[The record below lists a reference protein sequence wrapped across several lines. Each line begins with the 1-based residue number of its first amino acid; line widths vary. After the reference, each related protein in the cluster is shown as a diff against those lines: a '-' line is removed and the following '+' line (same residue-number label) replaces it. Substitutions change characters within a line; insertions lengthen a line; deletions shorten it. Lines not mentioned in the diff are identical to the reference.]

1 MVWVRGLVGFIG
13 MIGVVGAV
21 GTIRV
26 IGVTSIATVLCMGVV
41 NPMASGIGGG
51 IATVLCM
58 GVVNPMASGIG
69 GGAFIL
75 IRSANGS
82 AEFIDC
88 RETAPAAAHQDMF
101 EGHEEDI
108 RKGDLLDMFE
118 GHEEDI
124 RKGGLS
130 VGVPGE
136 IAGLYLAWQRHGRL
150 TWRDLVTPAADMAES
165 GFHVAAYLAN
175 SIAASNATILSDPGL
190 SAVFAP
196 GGKLLRKGD
205 TCYRPA
211 LAATLKA
218 IAATGPDALHRG
230 ERARAL
236 VKEIQAM
243 GGILTEKDLED
254 FQAQVREV
262 LVGKAFGLDF
272 LMAPPPSS
280 GGAVILQV
288 LKILQGYE
296 LPLASAGVLG
306 LHRVVESLKHAF
318 ALRMHLGD
326 PAFVNVTD
334 VIQDMLSD
342 EFAARLRSAI
352 HDNITF
358 PPEHYGHPEDE
369 SEEDKKRHPHRHQL
383 YAQLDDHGT
392 SHTCVVDQDR
402 MAVSIT
408 STVNGPW
415 GAGRMASQSGIV
427 LNNEMADFS
436 LPYRPGRIPMP
447 FEPPPAPANFIRAG
461 KRPLSSMAPA
471 IVLQDGQLKAVV
483 GGAGGTVIISA
494 VLQVILHFFCQG
506 YSPFKAIDA
515 PRIHHQPLPNTPFYE
530 GGHVLDDR
538 ECISLLPNTLFYEAG
553 HALDDGER
561 ISVPNAT
568 LAAPSH
574 SLPVFHMPLL
584 PPYHQLFPNT
594 LFYEAGHALDD
605 GERIS
610 SQWSIRPI
618 PHHTPPFSPQLL
630 PNTVFYEAGH
640 ALDDGERISVPNAT
654 LAALTRRNHTTF
666 PIQFGGF
673 VQFIV
678 QDLDGPAV
686 SVALQKLDGPPSAE
700 QRLDSA
706 AAVPSHGPGRKLISD
721 QKAAKLAMAEPNFPP
736 PLFGQLTAVSDPR
749 KDGGPAGY

>member
-1 MVWVRGLVGFIG
+1 MDPELLPRVQLLPEEEEQQDRRSDRHSFYGLLLTLLALGLCTLTGVALQSGWSPGSLRLVDEILTESKPLWQARLLSSWQAGVGG
-13 MIGVVGAV
+13 SAVDGPAAAASAAEAEAAKEAAAPGAV
-21 GTIRV
+21 VEADHAAVASEDPRCSE
-26 IGVTSIATVLCMGVV
+26 IGKKILK
-41 NPMASGIGGG
+41 SGGNAVDAG

-58 GVVNPMASGIG
+58 GVVNPMASGLG

-88 RETAPAAAHQDMF
+88 RETAPAAAHQ
-101 EGHEEDI
+101 
-108 RKGDLLDMFE
+108 DMFE

-150 TWRDLVTPAADMAES
+150 TWRDLVTPAADMAEN

-175 SIAASNATILSDPGL
+175 SLAASNATILSDPGL

-205 TCYRPA
+205 TCYRPT

-218 IAATGPDALHRG
+218 IAEQGPDALHRG

-236 VKEIQAM
+236 VQEIQAM
-243 GGILTEKDLED
+243 GGILTEQDLEN
-254 FQAQVREV
+254 FQAELREV
-262 LVGKAFGLDF
+262 LLGKAFGLEF

-280 GGAVILQV
+280 GGAVILHV

-318 ALRMHLGD
+318 AMRMHLGD

-334 VIQDMLSD
+334 VIRDMLSD

-352 HDNITF
+352 HDNMTF
-358 PPEHYGHPEDE
+358 PPDHYGHPEDE

-408 STVNGPW
+408 STINGPW
-415 GAGRMASQSGIV
+415 GAGRMAVQSGI
-427 LNNEMADFS
+427 
-436 LPYRPGRIPMP
+436 
-447 FEPPPAPANFIRAG
+447 
-461 KRPLSSMAPA
+461 
-471 IVLQDGQLKAVV
+471 DGQLKAVV
-483 GGAGGTVIISA
+483 GGAGGPLIISA
-494 VLQVILHFFCQG
+494 VLQVILHFFCRG

-515 PRIHHQPLPNTPFYE
+515 PRIHHQ
-530 GGHVLDDR
+530 
-538 ECISLLPNTLFYEAG
+538 LLPNTLFYEAG

-568 LAAPSH
+568 LAA
-574 SLPVFHMPLL
+574 
-584 PPYHQLFPNT
+584 
-594 LFYEAGHALDD
+594 
-605 GERIS
+605 
-610 SQWSIRPI
+610 
-618 PHHTPPFSPQLL
+618 
-630 PNTVFYEAGH
+630 
-640 ALDDGERISVPNAT
+640 
-654 LAALTRRNHTTF
+654 LARRNHTTF

-673 VQFIV
+673 VQLIV
-678 QDLDGPAV
+678 QDLDGPSSAANRA
-686 SVALQKLDGPPSAE
+686 ALQT
-700 QRLDSA
+700 LDSA
-706 AAVPSHGPGRKLISD
+706 AAVPSPVTVPSRGASRKLIAE
-721 QKAAKLAMAEPNFPP
+721 QEAARLAIVEPNFPP
-736 PLFGQLTAVSDPR
+736 LLFGRLTAVSDPR

>member
-1 MVWVRGLVGFIG
+1 
-13 MIGVVGAV
+13 
-21 GTIRV
+21 
-26 IGVTSIATVLCMGVV
+26 MGVV
-41 NPMASGIGGG
+41 NPMASGIGGGAFILIRAPNGSAEFIDCRETAPAAAHQVQGRFFPLDAG

-515 PRIHHQPLPNTPFYE
+515 PRIHHQ
-530 GGHVLDDR
+530 
-538 ECISLLPNTLFYEAG
+538 
-553 HALDDGER
+553 
-561 ISVPNAT
+561 
-568 LAAPSH
+568 
-574 SLPVFHMPLL
+574 
-584 PPYHQLFPNT
+584 
-594 LFYEAGHALDD
+594 
-605 GERIS
+605 
-610 SQWSIRPI
+610 
-618 PHHTPPFSPQLL
+618 LL

>member
-1 MVWVRGLVGFIG
+1 MDPELLPRVLLPEEEEQQDRRSYRHSFYGLLLTLLALGLCSLTGVALQSGWSPGSLRLVDEILTESKPLWQARLLSSWQAGVEGSAVEGPAAAAAEAGLATEAEPAKSAAAAAVVEADHAAVASEDPRCSEIG
-13 MIGVVGAV
+13 KKILKSGGNAV
-21 GTIRV
+21 D
-26 IGVTSIATVLCMGVV
+26 A
-41 NPMASGIGGG
+41 G

-75 IRSANGS
+75 IRAPNGS

-88 RETAPAAAHQDMF
+88 RETAPAAAHQVQGLFFPLLCM
-101 EGHEEDI
+101 GVMNPVASGI
-108 RKGDLLDMFE
+108 GGDAFILIHSPNGSAEFINSRE
-118 GHEEDI
+118 T
-124 RKGGLS
+124 
-130 VGVPGE
+130 
-136 IAGLYLAWQRHGRL
+136 A
-150 TWRDLVTPAADMAES
+150 PAAA
-165 GFHVAAYLAN
+165 H
-175 SIAASNATILSDPGL
+175 
-190 SAVFAP
+190 
-196 GGKLLRKGD
+196 
-205 TCYRPA
+205 
-211 LAATLKA
+211 
-218 IAATGPDALHRG
+218 
-230 ERARAL
+230 
-236 VKEIQAM
+236 Q
-243 GGILTEKDLED
+243 DLES

-262 LVGKAFGLDF
+262 LLGKAFGLDF

-326 PAFVNVTD
+326 PTFVNVTD

-342 EFAARLRSAI
+342 EFAARLRSSI

-415 GAGRMASQSGIV
+415 GAGRMAVQSGIV

-436 LPYRPGRIPMP
+436 LPDRPGRIPMP

-494 VLQVILHFFCQG
+494 VLQVILH
-506 YSPFKAIDA
+506 
-515 PRIHHQPLPNTPFYE
+515 
-530 GGHVLDDR
+530 R
-538 ECISLLPNTLFYEAG
+538 ERTGIF
-553 HALDDGER
+553 
-561 ISVPNAT
+561 
-568 LAAPSH
+568 
-574 SLPVFHMPLL
+574 
-584 PPYHQLFPNT
+584 
-594 LFYEAGHALDD
+594 
-605 GERIS
+605 
-610 SQWSIRPI
+610 
-618 PHHTPPFSPQLL
+618 
-630 PNTVFYEAGH
+630 
-640 ALDDGERISVPNAT
+640 
-654 LAALTRRNHTTF
+654 
-666 PIQFGGF
+666 
-673 VQFIV
+673 
-678 QDLDGPAV
+678 
-686 SVALQKLDGPPSAE
+686 
-700 QRLDSA
+700 
-706 AAVPSHGPGRKLISD
+706 
-721 QKAAKLAMAEPNFPP
+721 
-736 PLFGQLTAVSDPR
+736 
-749 KDGGPAGY
+749 

>member
-1 MVWVRGLVGFIG
+1 MDPELLPRVLLPEEEEQQDRRSYRHSFYGLLLTLLALGLCSLTGVALQSGWSPGSLRLVDEILTESKPLWQARLLSSWQAGVEGSAVEGPAAAAAEAGLATEAEPAKSAAAAAVVEADHAAVASEDPRCSEIG
-13 MIGVVGAV
+13 KKILKSGGNAV
-21 GTIRV
+21 D
-26 IGVTSIATVLCMGVV
+26 A
-41 NPMASGIGGG
+41 G

-75 IRSANGS
+75 IRAPNGS

-108 RKGDLLDMFE
+108 RN
-118 GHEEDI
+118 
-124 RKGGLS
+124 GGLS

-136 IAGLYLAWQRHGRL
+136 IAGLYLAWQRHSRL

-175 SIAASNATILSDPGL
+175 SIATYNATILSDPGL

-196 GGKLLRKGD
+196 GGKLLKKGD

-211 LAATLKA
+211 LAAILKA
-218 IAATGPDALHRG
+218 IAEKGPDVFYRG

-243 GGILTEKDLED
+243 GGILTEQDLES

-262 LVGKAFGLDF
+262 LLGKAFGLDF

-326 PAFVNVTD
+326 PAFVNMTD

-342 EFAARLRSAI
+342 EFAARLRSSI

-415 GAGRMASQSGIV
+415 GAGRMAVQSGIV

-436 LPYRPGRIPMP
+436 LPDRPGRIPMP

-515 PRIHHQPLPNTPFYE
+515 PRIHHQ
-530 GGHVLDDR
+530 
-538 ECISLLPNTLFYEAG
+538 
-553 HALDDGER
+553 
-561 ISVPNAT
+561 
-568 LAAPSH
+568 
-574 SLPVFHMPLL
+574 
-584 PPYHQLFPNT
+584 
-594 LFYEAGHALDD
+594 
-605 GERIS
+605 
-610 SQWSIRPI
+610 
-618 PHHTPPFSPQLL
+618 
-630 PNTVFYEAGH
+630 
-640 ALDDGERISVPNAT
+640 
-654 LAALTRRNHTTF
+654 
-666 PIQFGGF
+666 
-673 VQFIV
+673 FIV
-678 QDLDGPAV
+678 QDLDGPATAALKDLDGPAGA
-686 SVALQKLDGPPSAE
+686 ALQKLDGRASAG
-700 QRLDSA
+700 QKRDSA
-706 AAVPSHGPGRKLISD
+706 AAVPSRGPGRKLIGA
-721 QKAAKLAMAEPNFPP
+721 QEAAKLATTEPNFPP
-736 PLFGQLTAVSDPR
+736 PLFGRLTAVSDPR